1 MHSKSQTPSQAL
13 AAELQ
18 NGQTKQGFTPVVKK
32 NYNTN
37 QSNNTNMSNP
47 DSNQGQEPPC
57 VSPGGPGVT
66 ANHSPIDSAA
76 TGGVTHYLNKVS
88 GKTINS

>member
-1 MHSKSQTPSQAL
+1 MHSKSQTHSQAL
-13 AAELQ
+13 AAEQ
-18 NGQTKQGFTPVVKK
+18 QMGQTKQGFTPVVKK

-47 DSNQGQEPPC
+47 DSNHGQEPPC
-57 VSPGGPGVT
+57 VSPGGPGL

-76 TGGVTHYLNKVS
+76 TGGVTHYLNKVRS
-88 GKTINS
+88 KTINS